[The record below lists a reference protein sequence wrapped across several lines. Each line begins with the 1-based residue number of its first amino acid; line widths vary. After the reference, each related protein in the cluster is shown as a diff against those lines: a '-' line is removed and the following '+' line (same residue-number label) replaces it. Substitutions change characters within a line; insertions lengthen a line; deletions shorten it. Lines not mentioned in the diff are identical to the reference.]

1 MGVAESRGLRA
12 LLRLSFAA
20 LLASAAAGAQDQRPN
35 PTGKFYVADASGGV
49 RVSNG
54 SKIDQLARK
63 SVYKAEG
70 TTIETE
76 SDASASLV
84 LSNSTGIHLDA
95 ATRMQIILFQQN
107 AFRPNRTDLEEEPS
121 ASQTRLLVE
130 YGTIGLSTGKLTAES
145 TLEIDTPDASI
156 FIHGCQVLIKVVDGS
171 TQISM
176 IEGAATIR
184 TGPTGAP
191 TFVKSGQGIQIR
203 EGRSGQPVSVVV
215 QDISTGAAGGLP
227 QVSDPDVEGAQA
239 AQKLV
244 YFNVQNTSGAGIEVF
259 DGAAAQGGGT
269 ALGSA
274 ANIVAIP
281 VVPAVPPVEP
291 TVSAANLTSAP
302 GG

>member
-1 MGVAESRGLRA
+1 MAVA
-12 LLRLSFAA
+12 RLSEPRTILRIIFAGV
-20 LLASAAAGAQDQRPN
+20 LASAGASAQEQKAN
-35 PTGKFYVADASGGV
+35 PAGKFYVADASGGV
-49 RVSNG
+49 QVSNG
-54 SKIDQLARK
+54 SKIDQLTRK
-63 SVYKAEG
+63 AVYKAEG

-76 SDASASLV
+76 SNANASLV

-95 ATRMQIILFQQN
+95 ATRLQIILFQQN

-121 ASQTRLLVE
+121 VSQTRLLVE
-130 YGTIGLSTGKLTAES
+130 YGTIGLSTGKLTSES

-176 IEGAATIR
+176 IEGAATVR

-203 EGRSGQPVSVVV
+203 EGSSGQPVSVVV
-215 QDISTGAAGGLP
+215 ENIPTGEVGGLL

-244 YFNVQNTSGAGIEVF
+244 YFNVQAPTGGGIEVF
-259 DGAAAQGGGT
+259 DGAAAQGSASG
-269 ALGSA
+269 LGSGPQ
-274 ANIVAIP
+274 IVAIP
-281 VVPAVPPVEP
+281 VVPSTPPTEP
-291 TVSAANLTSAP
+291 TVSAANLTGS
-302 GG
+302 G